1 MAISEDAFNQIFQAM
16 GLLGPQAESAA
27 RNLSMLSRSSDMASS
42 ALQAQSEEISRMRTE
57 QERMT
62 QGLRNARSTLGQFAT
77 NILDTA
83 DSVSGTG
90 SVFTQISP
98 IISTI
103 GSLGKDVATI
113 MPDFFTKAGIALGT
127 FIAPGAGTAVGA
139 AIGNLVDKIF
149 KGTLGTLLPAAT
161 SIFNQYLKQGEKVI
175 QAFNSLSTVGITFGG
190 SITNMNKMIANTNM
204 PLEMLA
210 RIAQQNAENLTLLGG
225 GVSGALERVAK
236 AARNDLGPQLVT
248 LYGGFANLGDEL
260 AEYLAMEKRR
270 GVTEDLL
277 STENIEGTK
286 AYLYQLK
293 EISALTGKSSK
304 QLKAEL
310 EARGRNAA
318 AQLAYSKMDRKQ
330 KDQYDKLML
339 NVPEGLKDSMQD
351 VFLSMSRGMQP
362 VSRSFIEL
370 QAMAPE
376 AANALVRM
384 FEATKLGPEEFNA
397 VLTREGKN
405 LATAGARYTEA
416 YGDIL
421 VLQQAGRVSAS
432 VIQSLNT
439 VLTSI
444 NSDSERLKTLG
455 ETSAKLAAATST
467 LAANA
472 TVFTQSIGA
481 IYDAQ
486 ASLARRLNETVLGN
500 VETGGTKIREFAA
513 VTVFATDA
521 VKMLTANLDKLINSI
536 LGNSVV
542 TEARNT
548 LRGEQF
554 QLQNL
559 QNSRE
564 QLLRNMPQFSS
575 GTELPA
581 VGTVPTNIT
590 REMQE
595 RLRDA
600 DRRIREQEDAIKKAE
615 ERLREE
621 QNKIEGNTSST
632 TGTTGTSISSTEEVS
647 VKTAGATKLQIDPES
662 IAAALKPMI
671 DHQNILINDLKI
683 ALAYQGDGI
692 NRAVNRMA

>member
-1 MAISEDAFNQIFQAM
+1 
-16 GLLGPQAESAA
+16 
-27 RNLSMLSRSSDMASS
+27 
-42 ALQAQSEEISRMRTE
+42 
-57 QERMT
+57 
-62 QGLRNARSTLGQFAT
+62 
-77 NILDTA
+77 
-83 DSVSGTG
+83 
-90 SVFTQISP
+90 
-98 IISTI
+98 
-103 GSLGKDVATI
+103 
-113 MPDFFTKAGIALGT
+113 
-127 FIAPGAGTAVGA
+127 
-139 AIGNLVDKIF
+139 
-149 KGTLGTLLPAAT
+149 
-161 SIFNQYLKQGEKVI
+161 
-175 QAFNSLSTVGITFGG
+175 
-190 SITNMNKMIANTNM
+190 
-204 PLEMLA
+204 
-210 RIAQQNAENLTLLGG
+210 
-225 GVSGALERVAK
+225 
-236 AARNDLGPQLVT
+236 
-248 LYGGFANLGDEL
+248 
-260 AEYLAMEKRR
+260 
-270 GVTEDLL
+270 
-277 STENIEGTK
+277 
-286 AYLYQLK
+286 
-293 EISALTGKSSK
+293 
-304 QLKAEL
+304 
-310 EARGRNAA
+310 
-318 AQLAYSKMDRKQ
+318 
-330 KDQYDKLML
+330 
-339 NVPEGLKDSMQD
+339 
-351 VFLSMSRGMQP
+351 
-362 VSRSFIEL
+362 
-370 QAMAPE
+370 
-376 AANALVRM
+376 
-384 FEATKLGPEEFNA
+384 
-397 VLTREGKN
+397 
-405 LATAGARYTEA
+405 
-416 YGDIL
+416 
-421 VLQQAGRVSAS
+421 
-432 VIQSLNT
+432 
-439 VLTSI
+439 
-444 NSDSERLKTLG
+444 
-455 ETSAKLAAATST
+455 
-467 LAANA
+467 
-472 TVFTQSIGA
+472 
-481 IYDAQ
+481 
-486 ASLARRLNETVLGN
+486 LGN

>member
-62 QGLRNARSTLGQFAT
+62 QGLKNARSTLGQFAT

-83 DSVSGTG
+83 DSVSGSG

-103 GSLGKDVATI
+103 GSLGKDVADAL
-113 MPDFFTKAGIALGT
+113 PNFFTTAGTALGT

-175 QAFNSLSTVGITFGG
+175 QAFNSLSTVGVTFGG

-397 VLTREGKN
+397 VLAREGKN

-455 ETSAKLAAATST
+455 ETSATLAAATSA

-500 VETGGTKIREFAA
+500 VATGGTKIRELAS
-513 VTVFATDA
+513 VTVFATNS
-521 VKMLTANLDKLINSI
+521 VKNLTDNLDELINWI
-536 LGNSVV
+536 L
-542 TEARNT
+542 R
-548 LRGEQF
+548 
-554 QLQNL
+554 
-559 QNSRE
+559 
-564 QLLRNMPQFSS
+564 
-575 GTELPA
+575 
-581 VGTVPTNIT
+581 
-590 REMQE
+590 
-595 RLRDA
+595 
-600 DRRIREQEDAIKKAE
+600 K
-615 ERLREE
+615 
-621 QNKIEGNTSST
+621 TSST
-632 TGTTGTSISSTEEVS
+632 TDEGLAAERNTVNRLQFSLNNQKQTLDDLEKAKTAANNPNDLSYIDDQIRIQRDIIETIESKLQKAEEILEKAKEKRETQQGRGNADDSISSSSISNTEEVS

-692 NRAVNRMA
+692 NRALNRMA

>member
-62 QGLRNARSTLGQFAT
+62 QGLKNARSTLGQFAT

-83 DSVSGTG
+83 DSVSGSG

-103 GSLGKDVATI
+103 GSLGKDVADAL
-113 MPDFFTKAGIALGT
+113 PNFFTTAGTALGT

-175 QAFNSLSTVGITFGG
+175 QAFNSLSTVGVTFGG

-210 RIAQQNAENLTLLGG
+210 KIAQQNAENLTLLGG
-225 GVSGALERVAK
+225 GVSGALEKVAK

-455 ETSAKLAAATST
+455 ETSATLAAATSA

-500 VETGGTKIREFAA
+500 VATGGTKIRELAA
-513 VTVFATDA
+513 VTVFATGA
-521 VKMLTANLDKLINSI
+521 VKNLTDNLDKLINWI
-536 LGNSVV
+536 L
-542 TEARNT
+542 R
-548 LRGEQF
+548 
-554 QLQNL
+554 
-559 QNSRE
+559 
-564 QLLRNMPQFSS
+564 
-575 GTELPA
+575 
-581 VGTVPTNIT
+581 
-590 REMQE
+590 
-595 RLRDA
+595 
-600 DRRIREQEDAIKKAE
+600 K
-615 ERLREE
+615 
-621 QNKIEGNTSST
+621 TSST
-632 TGTTGTSISSTEEVS
+632 TDEGLAAQRNTVNRLQFSLNNQKQTLDDLEKAKTAANNPNDLSYIDDQIRIQRDIIETIESKLRTAEEILEKAKQNRETQQGRGNDDDSISSSSISNTEEVS

>member
-62 QGLRNARSTLGQFAT
+62 QGLKNARSTLGQFAT

-83 DSVSGTG
+83 DSVSGSG

-103 GSLGKDVATI
+103 GSLGKDAADAL
-113 MPDFFTKAGIALGT
+113 PNFFTTAGTALGT

-149 KGTLGTLLPAAT
+149 KGTLGTLLPVAAN
-161 SIFNQYLKQGEKVI
+161 IFNQYLKQGEKVI
-175 QAFNSLSTVGITFGG
+175 QAFNSLSTVGVTFGG

-210 RIAQQNAENLTLLGG
+210 KIAQQNAENLALLGG

-277 STENIEGTK
+277 SQQNIEGTK

-455 ETSAKLAAATST
+455 ETSATLAAATST

-472 TVFTQSIGA
+472 TVFTQSIEA

-500 VETGGTKIREFAA
+500 VATGGTKIRELAA
-513 VTVFATDA
+513 VTVFATGA
-521 VKMLTANLDKLINSI
+521 VKNLTDNLDKLINWI
-536 LGNSVV
+536 L
-542 TEARNT
+542 R
-548 LRGEQF
+548 
-554 QLQNL
+554 
-559 QNSRE
+559 
-564 QLLRNMPQFSS
+564 
-575 GTELPA
+575 
-581 VGTVPTNIT
+581 
-590 REMQE
+590 
-595 RLRDA
+595 
-600 DRRIREQEDAIKKAE
+600 K
-615 ERLREE
+615 
-621 QNKIEGNTSST
+621 TSST
-632 TGTTGTSISSTEEVS
+632 TDEGLAAERNTVNRLQFSLNSQQRSLYDLEKAKTAANNPDDLSYIDDQIRIQRDIIETIESKLRTAEEILERAKEKRETQQGRGNADDSISSSSISNTEEVS